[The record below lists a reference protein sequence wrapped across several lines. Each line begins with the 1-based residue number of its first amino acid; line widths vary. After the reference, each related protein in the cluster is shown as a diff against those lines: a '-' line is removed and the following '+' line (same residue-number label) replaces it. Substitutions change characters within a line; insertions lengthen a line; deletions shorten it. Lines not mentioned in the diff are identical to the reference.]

1 MLKYKWKVSFG
12 LIELDKHKYKKSLST
27 DEKSILDFSLGILER
42 ILQQIN
48 RQKLSNV
55 SDEQI
60 LISLKKFNLNEI
72 QNKYILQNFLELKQK
87 LMKSYPKKR
96 PKGKSYAQKVKKK
109 THDLLS
115 KGYSREYAEAKAS
128 KEFKTDKYVPLKFVE
143 GGSTN
148 KR

>member
-1 MLKYKWKVSFG
+1 VNIR

-27 DEKSILDFSLGILER
+27 VEKSILDFPLGILER

-48 RQKLSNV
+48 RQKLSNL
-55 SDEQI
+55 SEEQI

-72 QNKYILQNFLELKQK
+72 QNNYILQNFLGLKQK
-87 LMKSYPKKR
+87 LMKSYPRKL
-96 PKGKSYAQKVKKK
+96 PKGKSYEQKVKKK
-109 THDLLS
+109 TNDLIS
-115 KGYSREYAEAKAS
+115 KGYSREYAEAKAR

-143 GGSTN
+143 GGKTN

>member
-1 MLKYKWKVSFG
+1 VNIR

-27 DEKSILDFSLGILER
+27 VEKSILDFPLGILER

-48 RQKLSNV
+48 RQKLSNL
-55 SDEQI
+55 SEEQI

-72 QNKYILQNFLELKQK
+72 QNNYILQNFLGIKQK
-87 LMKSYPKKR
+87 LMKIYPNKL
-96 PKGKSYAQKVKKK
+96 PKGKSYEQKVKKK
-109 THDLLS
+109 TNDLIS
-115 KGYSREYAEAKAS
+115 KGYSREYAEAKTR

-143 GGSTN
+143 GGKTN